1 MLNVNAS
8 ATSKSMA
15 LKKAILVYSGGPD
28 NPYGYSEAEKTA
40 MTHATVNDIDMSS
53 GVPMLMAGRLMTQSD
68 LNELVKGL
76 SQSQA
81 LAVPAWI
88 DTTMLAM
95 GAGRMIWYTP
105 ACQRAMFFKASSFTK
120 NTFEAQGQLPTP
132 GLVWLVMQGALYVY
146 AYKGSGRPDKETK
159 LYQAP
164 FFNVWSQGKVCTG
177 NAAMPVGDN
186 AAIPHMWVDA
196 FFGSNFTHPNFKEK
210 DRLVKGVCPIDF
222 WKAMTEKPLPVFP
235 EGRLVDLPLT
245 VADLLAPDLN
255 QKLGNIDRAAGE
267 F

>member
-1 MLNVNAS
+1 MLMVQAS
-8 ATSKSMA
+8 ANSTTMA
-15 LKKAILVYSGGPD
+15 LQKAILVYGVAKRNLYDPD
-28 NPYGYSEAEKTA
+28 QSLAI
-40 MTHATVNDIDMSS
+40 THATINDVEMKS
-53 GVPMLMAGRLMTQSD
+53 GAPVLKAGRLMTQSD
-68 LNELVKGL
+68 LNELVTGL
-76 SQSQA
+76 SQSQS
-81 LAVPAWI
+81 LSVPSWI
-88 DTTMLAM
+88 DTTMLAL

-105 ACQRAMFFKASSFTK
+105 ACQRAMFFKTSSFTK
-120 NTFEAQGQLPTP
+120 DTFEAQGQLPTP